1 MEFHEP
7 ESLDELLAL
16 LARYGDEGR
25 LIAGGTALVQFL
37 KQRLIAPAALISL
50 RRVPGLDYIEA
61 TDGLLRIGA
70 LVRHRAMERSEVA
83 RSWAPL
89 LPETY
94 RRVAT
99 VRVRNVATVG
109 GGLAHGDPNQDP
121 PPSLLALEARV
132 RLVSAQGTREVPLT
146 AFFRGY
152 YETALEPQELLAEVL
167 VPPLPART
175 GYAYTK
181 FLPRTADDYATVA
194 VAALVTVTAD
204 GTACERARIALGA
217 VASTPIRA
225 FEAERLLEGQP
236 LTAEAFAS
244 AGEAAARAT
253 DPLDDYR
260 GSAEYKRAMAA
271 VMTRRTLEAAT
282 QRAREVALA

>member
-146 AFFRGY
+146 AFFRDY